1 MEALALP
8 IFLILMALTIHLPQ
22 RGPAKISRTRG
33 GSVVINVTFNQNKTF
48 PMILDTG
55 ADMTIITQKMASA
68 LKVEQMGAIPF
79 RVANNQVVLWPVGM
93 VKSVEVG
100 GAVVDNVNVAIA
112 PERSI
117 GLLGQSFLAKCDY
130 TIEGDVLKCTRKWT
144 PEG

>member
-1 MEALALP
+1 MEAFALP
-8 IFLILMALTIHLPQ
+8 LFLILMALTIHLPQ
-22 RGPAKISRTRG
+22 RGPAKINRSGNG
-33 GSVVINVTFNQNKTF
+33 GIIVNVTFNQNKTF

-68 LKVEQMGAIPF
+68 LKVEPMGSIPF
-79 RVANNQVVLWPVGM
+79 RVANNQVVVWPVSM

-100 GAVVDNVNVAIA
+100 GAQVDNVNVAIA
-112 PERSI
+112 PERSM

-130 TIEGDVLKCTRKWT
+130 MIEGDVLKCTRKWT

>member
-8 IFLILMALTIHLPQ
+8 LFLILIALTIHLPQ
-22 RGPAKISRTRG
+22 RGPAKINRSGNG
-33 GSVVINVTFNQNKTF
+33 GIIVNVTFNQNQTF

-55 ADMTIITQKMASA
+55 ADMTIITPKMANA
-68 LKVEQMGAIPF
+68 LKVEAMGAIPF
-79 RVANNQVVLWPVGM
+79 TVANNQVVVWPVSM

-100 GAVVDNVNVAIA
+100 GAQVNNVNVAIA
-112 PERSI
+112 PETSI

-144 PEG
+144 PQG